1 MAGQVRVGLIG
12 AGWWGTQHHIPS
24 LLDYPKAELVGVA
37 DLDPAK
43 REGVRRS
50 YGIDAVYESHTDLI
64 ERARPQGVI
73 VAVQHAYHYQVA
85 KDALEAGV
93 AVMLEKPMTLHAEEA
108 WELVELAERKGVP
121 LTVGYPSNYT
131 SQVRAAKEAIGA
143 GEIGDIELST
153 VLYASMVLEFLRG
166 NPEAYRT
173 AFNFPVTAPGA
184 GTYSD
189 PKVAGGGQGHLQ
201 VTHPAGILLWI
212 TGLRVAEV
220 FALMEN
226 RGLAVD
232 LLDAISVR
240 YEGGSLGTLASTGSV
255 SPERPGGNEIRVYG
269 SRGSLHLDLRQGIL
283 VVHRD
288 GHPSRS
294 IEPEPEE
301 SLYPAQLTSRNLVDV
316 LAGDAGTCAPGEL
329 GARVVELL
337 DAAYRSAASGSAIQ
351 VRPAAGWPT

>member
-1 MAGQVRVGLIG
+1 VAGQVRIGLIG
-12 AGWWGTQHHIPS
+12 AGWWGTQYHIPS
-24 LLDYPKAELVGVA
+24 LLAYPKAELVGVA

-50 YGIDAVYESHTDLI
+50 YGIDAVFESHTDLI

-85 KDALEAGV
+85 RDALEAGV
-93 AVMLEKPMTLHAEEA
+93 AVMLEKPMTLHAAEA
-108 WELVELAERKGVP
+108 WELVELARRKGVV

-131 SQVRAAKEAIGA
+131 SLARAAREAITG

-153 VLYASMVLEFLRG
+153 SLYASMVLEFLRG

-173 AFNFPVTAPGA
+173 SFNFPVTAPSA
-184 GTYSD
+184 STYSD

-220 FALMEN
+220 FAFMEKK
-226 RGLAVD
+226 GLAVD
-232 LLDAISVR
+232 LLDSISVR
-240 YEGGSLGTLASTGSV
+240 FEGNSLGTLASTGSI
-255 SPERPGGNEIRVYG
+255 SPDRPSGNEIRVYG
-269 SRGSLHLDLRQGIL
+269 SAGSVHLDLAQGVLAI
-283 VVHRD
+283 HRA
-288 GHPSRS
+288 GLPSRS
-294 IEPEPEE
+294 VEPEPGEN
-301 SLYPAQLTSRNLVDV
+301 LYPAHVTSRNLVDL
-316 LAGDAGTCAPGEL
+316 LAGDEETCAPGEL

-337 DAAYRSAASGSAIQ
+337 DAAYRSAESGTAIK
-351 VRPAAGWPT
+351 VRPLSD